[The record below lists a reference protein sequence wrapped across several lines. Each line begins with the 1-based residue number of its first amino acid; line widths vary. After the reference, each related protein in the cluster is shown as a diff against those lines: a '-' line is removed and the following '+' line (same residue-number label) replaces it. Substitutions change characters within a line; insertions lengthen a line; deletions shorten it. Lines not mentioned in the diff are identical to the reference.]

1 VPLGEIDRWYFDR
14 PYYIV
19 LDGKAGEEALAVIR
33 AMKDKER
40 VALARIVLTNREHV
54 MAILPF
60 GKIMLGT
67 ILRYDYEVHDE
78 KVLARWVP
86 TPRIPKEMVKL
97 ASHILDTKASRF
109 DPSKFKD
116 AFESEL
122 RKLIKR
128 KAAGKTIETPARE
141 EQPSDGG
148 ASPECQRQASR
159 RAQVIILDKKIET
172 SIATSG

>member
-78 KVLARWVP
+78 KVLARLVP

-148 ASPECQRQASR
+148 SSPECQRQASR